1 MFNLVINK
9 KIEYFHSSYVDSDFL
24 LFKFKYHRRCF
35 REDIFEKCILFK
47 KENNGI
53 KHLINEYIELKG
65 LRDKL
70 INQLNKLDKKIDKL
84 KKIEYY

>member
-47 KENNGI
+47 KKI
-53 KHLINEYIELKG
+53 MV
-65 LRDKL
+65 
-70 INQLNKLDKKIDKL
+70 LNI
-84 KKIEYY
+84 

>member
-1 MFNLVINK
+1 M
-9 KIEYFHSSYVDSDFL
+9 
-24 LFKFKYHRRCF
+24 YHKRCF
-35 REDIFEKCILFK
+35 RDDIFEKCVLWK

-84 KKIEYY
+84 KKIEYYWISKNYSEKKKKRKKIIKE